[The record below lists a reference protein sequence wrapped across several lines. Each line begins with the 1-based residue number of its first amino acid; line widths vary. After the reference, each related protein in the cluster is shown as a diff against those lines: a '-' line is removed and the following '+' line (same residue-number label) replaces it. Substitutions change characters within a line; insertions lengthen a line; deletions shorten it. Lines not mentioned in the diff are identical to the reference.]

1 MGSVDVERDEKGG
14 DALLNMF
21 DEYKQTETE
30 TETKVIG
37 TAKKQSERGKTK
49 RGRRGRTSKNKRQ
62 KRKKTR
68 KRSGKNVRKNEEVSV
83 YRFDAQGQC
92 DAKEQSM
99 GEEDELNER
108 VIELLSVQSVL
119 FPDFADFESWIG
131 GDLLKLYP
139 QMQSI
144 VTSLREK

>member
-1 MGSVDVERDEKGG
+1 MG
-14 DALLNMF
+14 
-21 DEYKQTETE
+21 EYKQTV

-68 KRSGKNVRKNEEVSV
+68 KRNGKSAKKEKENEHVSV

-92 DAKEQSM
+92 DVKEQSM